1 VASLVDDL
9 FSDGAIDQL
18 LEKLGE
24 SVTQYPRGVVANAV
38 ALTAIVDLGSEGQAL
53 PDDLHGSQ
61 RVRWLRLTMPASVS
75 VAISERPQER
85 DQFLVRGLIWHAE
98 AIPQENAGLQTVLCK
113 RTEGASTLRTRA

>member
-1 VASLVDDL
+1 VASLIENL
-9 FSDGAIDQL
+9 FADGGASQL
-18 LEKLGE
+18 LEAEGE
-24 SVTQYPRGVVANAV
+24 SVTQYPRGVLANAV

-61 RVRWLRLTMPASVS
+61 RVRWLRLTMPAAVA